1 MTETRN
7 EPASEPRVPADSPL
21 RVAMVVHAYYEFDAR
36 VRRYAES
43 LVERGHIVDIFA
55 LRHPEA
61 EKKFSA
67 LAAKFDAAAFYVPVA
82 LERAFLTKAEGEYT
96 ATLGQFRFGV
106 EAGAVGEGWNEVI
119 ADSKEI
125 WLYLSSIPLMSF
137 AYAERYTQVICFDF
151 FLCVKHNA

>member
-1 MTETRN
+1 MPRSKAPARRLDQDERQDRQWN
-7 EPASEPRVPADSPL
+7 MGQQDGPEPEPASQPVPAKKRKKGEKIP
-21 RVAMVVHAYYEFDAR
+21 
-36 VRRYAES
+36 
-43 LVERGHIVDIFA
+43 
-55 LRHPEA
+55 RHPEA

-82 LERAFLTKAEGEYT
+82 LDRAFLTKAEGEYT

-151 FLCVKHNA
+151 FV